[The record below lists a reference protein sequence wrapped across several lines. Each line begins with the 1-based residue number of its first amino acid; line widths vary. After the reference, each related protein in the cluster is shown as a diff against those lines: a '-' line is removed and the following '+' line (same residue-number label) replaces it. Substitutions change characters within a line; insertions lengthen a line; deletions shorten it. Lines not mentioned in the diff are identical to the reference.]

1 MEKYVIKNGLKKPFR
16 STIVFNMTIDDV
28 TSEHTYI
35 TGHKDRKSAE
45 IYVKRLTKGKLHAG
59 HGPGRDVVKSA
70 VIEEISERPLEN
82 NPVINGYTI
91 IRNKK
96 SDALTLHSST
106 CPVAIKHYGKTIE
119 IASFPTRFEAIESV
133 QFHGGK
139 VKTCKCALV
148 KGEKTR
154 QKNPAH
160 LCRNTNNGQWAHC
173 SVCSGRVHSQECTTR
188 RNKKID
194 CCKERHEM
202 LYAQGQTMGIG
213 DESIPMLGDFAVQ
226 NKRQKNPV
234 INGGHRDVKKALKL
248 YKEFREAT
256 PKRGRQIEFDMPK
269 VLMILGNVRFIG
281 YDTTRKG
288 KTELYKHDFA
298 AGSRPLL
305 CADGESGQL
314 FIVEGRYHV
323 TPRGIVDIDSRGKEI
338 DD

>member
-1 MEKYVIKNGLKKPFR
+1 M
-16 STIVFNMTIDDV
+16 
-28 TSEHTYI
+28 
-35 TGHKDRKSAE
+35 
-45 IYVKRLTKGKLHAG
+45 
-59 HGPGRDVVKSA
+59 
-70 VIEEISERPLEN
+70 
-82 NPVINGYTI
+82 YTI

-173 SVCSGRVHSQECTTR
+173 SVCSGRIHSRECTTR
-188 RNKKID
+188 RNKKVD

-213 DESIPMLGDFAVQ
+213 DESISMLGDFAIQ
-226 NKRQKNPV
+226 NKRQKNPVINNEMSAMRYHVVATYPNGDKQIYKSKTLKRAGENFREVQTHGLNSGLYSKIELIDTHNKNMVIGRAPRERQENPV